1 MGSEEARLGPGQ
13 GPIAREM
20 SWLVK
25 ICSSAMWCV
34 SERNSFS
41 TLPVQSP
48 HTHRQMHISTFVH
61 VLYCSKVWDQEDFLK
76 ENSGSTLQ

>member
-1 MGSEEARLGPGQ
+1 MGSEEAQLGLGQ

-25 ICSSAMWCV
+25 ICSLAMWYV
-34 SERNSFS
+34 SERNSFN

-48 HTHRQMHISTFVH
+48 HTHRQMQVYICTLLFKI
-61 VLYCSKVWDQEDFLK
+61 LGPRKK
-76 ENSGSTLQ
+76 ENSGSTLQLVFIS